1 MVDGDTCG
9 RSRITC
15 RSLVAHSSISLLY
28 WNATATISGYFRG
41 VGVYPSLLNFA
52 FVTAR
57 SEAVTCRP
65 VGRFARE
72 QVFLLPGVY
81 QWMRG
86 GTCACM
92 HDVDGRVSDRAGY
105 FVPPGGGGQCVTPS
119 VSSGVKL
126 GHRDGWRNAQPPPPR
141 SPVGMCARI
150 SCRFLSSPHFLLA
163 APHWLELVGA
173 RMAGGLER
181 YGVWSV
187 QSWEP
192 ASTVPPLCRTN
203 SDWAGS
209 GVTRVDDVVDGIS
222 EAARDEARNV
232 LSSALMGVFHG
243 LPPDQGRPSR
253 SPVRGGTTALPGH
266 PALAPP

>member
-105 FVPPGGGGQCVTPS
+105 FVPPGGGGAVCNS
-119 VSSGVKL
+119 VRIL
-126 GHRDGWRNAQPPPPR
+126 GRQAWPPR
-141 SPVGMCARI
+141 W
-150 SCRFLSSPHFLLA
+150 LA
-163 APHWLELVGA
+163 QRPTTAPA
-173 RMAGGLER
+173 FAGGDVRAHL
-181 YGVWSV
+181 VSI
-187 QSWEP
+187 
-192 ASTVPPLCRTN
+192 PLFPTFPSC
-203 SDWAGS
+203 
-209 GVTRVDDVVDGIS
+209 
-222 EAARDEARNV
+222 
-232 LSSALMGVFHG
+232 SSALARVGGGAHGGGVGALWRVVCAIMGAGV
-243 LPPDQGRPSR
+243 DSAAAMSDEQ
-253 SPVRGGTTALPGH
+253 
-266 PALAPP
+266 